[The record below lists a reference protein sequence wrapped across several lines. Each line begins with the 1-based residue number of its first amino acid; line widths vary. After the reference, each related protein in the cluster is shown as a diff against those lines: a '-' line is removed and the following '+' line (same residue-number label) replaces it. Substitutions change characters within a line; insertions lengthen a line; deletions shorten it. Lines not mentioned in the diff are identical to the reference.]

1 MVKDSWQRVANS
13 VSHVSAC
20 VDSDNS
26 DDDDDDDDQNNR
38 DFKIQRRGR
47 QREPQ
52 RNNSFD

>member
-1 MVKDSWQRVANS
+1 MVKDSWQRIANS

-47 QREPQ
+47 
-52 RNNSFD
+52 